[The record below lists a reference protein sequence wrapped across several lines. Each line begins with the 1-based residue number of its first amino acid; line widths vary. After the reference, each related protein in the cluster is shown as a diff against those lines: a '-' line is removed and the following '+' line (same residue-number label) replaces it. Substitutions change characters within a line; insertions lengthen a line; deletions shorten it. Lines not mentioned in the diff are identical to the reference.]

1 MKGAKVMDSRSPQRY
16 EIVVRGELSGRFADW
31 FDGVD
36 LKTREGHSVLTGVL
50 DQSHLHGVFARVQD
64 LGLELVSVAKILED
78 EQLLLSEEKDW
89 KKEERDE

>member
-1 MKGAKVMDSRSPQRY
+1 MDNRTSQRY
-16 EIVVRGELSGRFADW
+16 EIVVRGELSDRFVDC

-36 LKTREGHSVLTGVL
+36 LKTREEHSVLTGVL
-50 DQSHLHGVFARVQD
+50 DQSQLHGIFACVQD

-78 EQLLLSEEKDW
+78 VQSLLSEEEVW

>member
-1 MKGAKVMDSRSPQRY
+1 MDSRSLQHY
-16 EIVVRGELSGRFADW
+16 EIVVRGELSDRFADW

-36 LKTREGHSVLTGVL
+36 LKTREGYSVLTSVL

-64 LGLELVSVAKILED
+64 LGLEIVSVTKILED
-78 EQLLLSEEKDW
+78 EQLLLSEEEVW